1 MSFSLDIAKFA
12 EKAGNNASLVVKKVA
27 VDMSSRIV
35 YRTPVDTGRARGNWM
50 VTFDTP
56 MDGTTT
62 ATDKTGQS
70 TVSANTSKIGQWKQ
84 GTIWIANN
92 LPYIGR
98 LEYGWSQQAPSGM
111 ARVTIREFQGYVS
124 KAVGELKK

>member
-12 EKAGNNASLVVKKVA
+12 EKAGNNAALVVKKVA

-70 TVSANTSKIGQWKQ
+70 TVSANTSKIGTWKD

-98 LEYGWSQQAPSGM
+98 LEYGWSDQAPSGM
-111 ARVTIREFQGYVS
+111 ARVTIREFQGYVAQ
-124 KAVGELKK
+124 AVKGLK